1 MITINYQPVLALENE
16 SKIVF
21 TDSAKSEPSYVYM
34 DKFIAP
40 SSSELVWMEI
50 RNPNYNPNDPNNLR
64 PAYVVNLDNAGKYH
78 SKTKYLDHPENPL
91 FLFQKWMWLEN
102 VLSNHFPANYVKDA
116 DGNPVTNEDGSFD
129 LGDWQTRQGMVKLEL
144 YEHKHVLTRQAS
156 LDNAN
161 ILHRLSF
168 IISRYNELAPTQL
181 LNELSWEDI
190 AEFLSLRKIKLDYG
204 ISYSDDS
211 GTLPSEYPPVV
222 PHHCLWKSQTLR
234 FCLQNLLENFEG
246 RLLSETLVP
255 PDAEDYLANGQK
267 STALD
272 EADVLTSMK
281 WRYRRP
287 IEYRDDILYEKCLWP
302 VDNLNTLE
310 NEQNSIILYRRL
322 SDYYGVSPLYNPG
335 YISIGELGT
344 DTIGINYQ
352 NSTRSTYDLICNLY
366 PYDHNYQLVEFD
378 QLTQYLRKA
387 HVNMATE
394 YCFSTKCLPPD
405 FYSKSEWSSITL
417 KFTNTNYEY
426 LVEHKKRNTANPY
439 GTFAG
444 TGYQI
449 GAFNAAFKAVVK
461 ENLVTNGMVFS
472 SFIDITNNLIIE
484 DELTLPVVDADA
496 EPHDVIHGVISGND
510 FIVINR
516 TSLIPTSIE
525 ENEIIDIKFEGN
537 LVDKIIWSLD
547 SFNPAIPDSQLEIAD
562 PNSVE
567 KVHNYV
573 YEGFT
578 NYDDDNP
585 FEILE
590 YQTDVSPN
598 RTTNLF
604 APESENLATI
614 NFVMR
619 VPEEERKQAIIDYLT
634 RSTIGTIAEVQ
645 VENELY
651 NDALAEKWLLYYE
664 RIQIKVGIN
673 HDSTELSFYH
683 YEYEPKRLRT
693 SKGIHPDLLPS
704 QFGVTTLP
712 ETIPGTP
719 PPPISSYYVGSRGT
733 LFPNSLNTIRKD
745 LAHFYIAYLN
755 SFDKTINLTY
765 RT

>member
-50 RNPNYNPNDPNNLR
+50 RNPNYDPDDPNNSQ
-64 PAYVVNLDNAGKYH
+64 PAYVVNLDNAGKFH
-78 SKTKYLDHPENPL
+78 SKTEYLDHPDNPL

-102 VLSNHFPANYVKDA
+102 VLSNHFPANYIKDA
-116 DGNPVTNEDGSFD
+116 DGNPITNEDGSLD
-129 LGDWQTRQGMVKLEL
+129 LGDWQTRPGIVKLEL

-168 IISRYNELAPTQL
+168 ILSRYNELAPTRL
-181 LNELSWEDI
+181 LNKLSWEDI

-204 ISYSDDS
+204 IIYSDDT

-246 RLLSETLVP
+246 RLLSETLVS
-255 PDAEDYLANGQK
+255 PDPEDYLANGQD
-267 STALD
+267 AANLD
-272 EADVLTSMK
+272 AADVLTSMK

-287 IEYRDDILYEKCLWP
+287 IEYREDIIYEKSIWP
-302 VDNLNTLE
+302 VDSLNALE
-310 NEQNSIILYRRL
+310 DEQNSVILYRKL
-322 SDYYGVSPLYNPG
+322 EDYYGATTLYNPG
-335 YISIGELGT
+335 FVER
-344 DTIGINYQ
+344 TITQSPIINYQ
-352 NSTRSTYDLICNLY
+352 YSKRSNYDLICNLY
-366 PYDHNYQLVEFD
+366 PYHSDYQLLEFD
-378 QLTQYLRKA
+378 QLSQYLKKA

-394 YCFSTKCLPPD
+394 YCFSTKALPPD

-439 GTFAG
+439 GTRTG
-444 TGYQI
+444 TGFTK
-449 GAFNAAFKAVVK
+449 GAFNIAFKAVVK

-472 SFIDITNNLIIE
+472 SFVDITNNLIIE
-484 DELTLPVVDADA
+484 DELSLPIVDADA
-496 EPHDVIHGVISGND
+496 NPHDVIHGVISGND

-525 ENEIIDIKFEGN
+525 ENEIIDIRFEGN

-562 PNSVE
+562 PNSYE

-578 NYDDDNP
+578 NYDDDKP

-590 YQTDVSPN
+590 YQTNVSSQ

-604 APESENLATI
+604 FPESENLATI

-634 RSTIGTIAEVQ
+634 RPVFSTINEVQ
-645 VENELY
+645 IENELY

-664 RIQIKVGIN
+664 RIQIKIGIN

-704 QFGVTTLP
+704 QFGVTTFP
-712 ETIPGTP
+712 DTIPGTP
-719 PPPISSYYVGSRGT
+719 APPPPTYYIGSRGT
-733 LFPNSLNTIRKD
+733 LFPNSLNTIRRD
-745 LAHFYIAYLN
+745 LANSYIAYLN
-755 SFDKTINLTY
+755 SFDKTVNLTY